1 MEMASKGMFLL
12 QMTHAMI
19 WKHVTMRLY
28 NSKMLRALTRTPFML
43 TTMEMAW
50 EMVRLAHSTSVRI
63 HIAAMY

>member
-1 MEMASKGMFLL
+1 
-12 QMTHAMI
+12 
-19 WKHVTMRLY
+19 MRLY
-28 NSKMLRALTRTPFML
+28 NLKMLRALTRTPFML